1 MKLERE
7 NGMLRVS
14 YEGLNGQSWGN
25 IHSTQRRD
33 ELFPSC
39 VFPNYLSYAEMK
51 QINSRQSFIKSHAE
65 EFINF
70 PSLGGKGAGF
80 VKSGF

>member
-7 NGMLRVS
+7 TGMLHVS
-14 YEGLNGQSWGN
+14 YKGVNGQSRGR
-25 IHSTQRRD
+25 IRSTQRRD
-33 ELFPSC
+33 EVFPSC
-39 VFPNYLSYAEMK
+39 VFPNYLSHAEMK
-51 QINSRQSFIKSHAE
+51 QINSRQSFIKSHIE

-70 PSLGGKGAGF
+70 PSLGGKKAGF